1 MEISDRVRELRKSL
15 GQSQKEFSAQLG
27 LGQSTLAMM
36 EVSKRPISERHIKT
50 ICSIYNVNEQWL
62 RTGEGEMLNNDSS
75 SLISRLTE
83 ELHMTPDEQELI
95 EVFMSFSQEERKS
108 VIDFAKQF
116 AVKLAM
122 FPHSAVDQAPVVDP
136 IQQELAD
143 YEAELRAQQ
152 QDASASA
159 TGAESI
165 KNRA

>member
-1 MEISDRVRELRKSL
+1 MDTINTRCKTLRLSL
-15 GQSQKEFSAQLG
+15 GLN
-27 LGQSTLAMM
+27 QSTFAARLGFAQSGVAMI
-36 EVSKRPISERHIKT
+36 ECGKRSVSERHIKT

-75 SLISRLTE
+75 SLLSRLTE

-122 FPHSAVDQAPVVDP
+122 LPGADDSPATVDP